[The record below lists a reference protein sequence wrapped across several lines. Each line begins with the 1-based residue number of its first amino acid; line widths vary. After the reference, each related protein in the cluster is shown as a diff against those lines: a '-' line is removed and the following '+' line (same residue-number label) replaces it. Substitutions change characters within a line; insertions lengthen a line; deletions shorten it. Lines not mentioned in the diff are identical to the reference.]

1 MKTIV
6 CFGDS
11 NTYGYNP
18 ENNGRFKY
26 GERWTG
32 ILQQKLGNGYRVVEE
47 GLNGRTTVFDDPIE
61 GDKSGK
67 NHLMTCIYTHSPID
81 LLIIFLG
88 ANDLKTRFCL
98 TVDDI
103 ALGADCLVKMAGN
116 VDQSELSRVS
126 RILLI
131 SPVPLKT
138 ELADEITRM
147 FGTEELREKSMLLAP
162 KYEEVAKSNNIA
174 FLKGGDYASDVDGIH
189 LSGNGHSL
197 IAGDIHSKI
206 IEMGV

>member
-18 ENNGRFKY
+18 ENRGRFSY

-32 ILQQKLGNGYRVVEE
+32 ILQQKLGGGFRVIEE

-88 ANDLKTRFCL
+88 ANDLKTRFGL

-103 ALGADCLVKMAGN
+103 ALGADRLVKMAKG
-116 VDQSELSRVS
+116 VDQSDLSRVS

-131 SPVPLKT
+131 SPVPLKS
-138 ELADEITRM
+138 ELADEVTLM
-147 FGTEELREKSMLLAP
+147 FGSGELREKSLLLA
-162 KYEEVAKSNNIA
+162 ERMERTAQANNVG
-174 FLKGGDYASDVDGIH
+174 FLKAGDYASELDGIH
-189 LSGNGHSL
+189 LSAEGHSL
-197 IAGDIHSKI
+197 LAGDIHSKL
-206 IEMGV
+206 IEMGL